1 MIMMT
6 AQHNQATHFSLK
18 NHPPVHGNTPL
29 DIPNHSET
37 PNHTNFNNC
46 NRIIINGNQTEYPG
60 TIACSDTGEVTA
72 SPLDHA
78 TTSPLVSD
86 SEIIILQLK
95 PSILYIILSSL
106 GYLFAIAF
114 ISLLLAYATT
124 INWPVTLP
132 WSATDAALLGIIL
145 ATIRIGWQALDWG
158 ARTYILTDRRIIVS
172 WGIIRRHHFQASLFR
187 IQHIAVTQTLRERLF
202 GLGSIAFATAGS
214 ATYDAAWYT
223 IDQPFKQH
231 QIIINAIDRYGG
243 HHPST

>member
-1 MIMMT
+1 MIMIT
-6 AQHNQATHFSLK
+6 TQHYLDTPNSQTDQS
-18 NHPPVHGNTPL
+18 HPKENTPSTHKQSYSRNHWSQN
-29 DIPNHSET
+29 INHNKYTINTNPNHHKS
-37 PNHTNFNNC
+37 
-46 NRIIINGNQTEYPG
+46 
-60 TIACSDTGEVTA
+60 IACSDTGEATA
-72 SPLDHA
+72 THLDH
-78 TTSPLVSD
+78 TITSPLVSD

-95 PSILYIILSSL
+95 PSILYILLSSL
-106 GYLFAIAF
+106 GTLFAIAF

-124 INWPVTLP
+124 INWPLTLP
-132 WSATDAALLGIIL
+132 WNPSDAALLGIIL
-145 ATIRIGWQALDWG
+145 AAIRIAWQSLDWG

-214 ATYDAAWYT
+214 ATFDAAWYT